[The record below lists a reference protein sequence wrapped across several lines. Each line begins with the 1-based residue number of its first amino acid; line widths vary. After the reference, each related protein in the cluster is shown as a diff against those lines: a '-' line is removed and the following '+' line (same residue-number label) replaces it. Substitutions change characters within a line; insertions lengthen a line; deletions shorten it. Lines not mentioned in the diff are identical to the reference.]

1 MKIVKLNRRWKQYKE
16 HHHTVAFRFDGWSKT
31 AKRIED
37 KLRQLTNTGGW
48 TESAEW
54 YSYFGKAP
62 DTYRPRPYYITMRD
76 ESLMSAILL
85 SVDAIDVK

>member
-1 MKIVKLNRRWKQYKE
+1 MKIVKLNRRWNQYKE
-16 HHHTVAFRFDGWSKT
+16 HRHTVAFRFDSWTET

-48 TESAEW
+48 TKSAEW

-62 DTYRPRPYYITMRD
+62 PGYRPRPYFITMRD
-76 ESLMSAILL
+76 ESLMSAVLI
-85 SVDAIDVK
+85 SVDIEEVK